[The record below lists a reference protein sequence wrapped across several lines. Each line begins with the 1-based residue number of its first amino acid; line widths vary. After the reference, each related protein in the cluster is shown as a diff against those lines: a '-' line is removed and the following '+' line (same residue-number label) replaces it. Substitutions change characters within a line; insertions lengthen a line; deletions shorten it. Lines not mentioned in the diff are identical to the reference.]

1 MNPIK
6 TDNTN
11 LNRDSKLEWNAI
23 WKEAVEKLPKKETPK
38 SWNKIATQF
47 DQWMKNDDYPQEM
60 VSKIKVGKEDT
71 VLDIGCGNG
80 TITIPL
86 AKKARSVTALDIST
100 KMLDLLQEKAAAEH
114 LSNID
119 SINKNIVDLEADEIG
134 PHDVVVASRSLNG
147 ISNIKHELEKIN
159 QIAGKYVF
167 ITIWGKHNRAFESEI
182 AHLLG
187 REIYEHPDYTIIL
200 NILKEL
206 GINAQSEP
214 LKSNTRNFYSDMEE
228 ALDRI
233 EWRVGDLNREE
244 KLIVE
249 EHLSKMLTKNADG
262 SLSYTRSSSK
272 WVLIWWKK

>member
-23 WKEAVEKLPKKETPK
+23 WKEAVERLPKKETPK

-60 VSKIKVGKEDT
+60 VSKIKVDEEDT

-119 SINKNIVDLEADEIG
+119 CINKNIVDLEADEIG

-182 AHLLG
+182 ARLLG

>member
-11 LNRDSKLEWNAI
+11 LNRDSKLEWNTI
-23 WKEAVEKLPKKETPK
+23 WKEAVERLPKKETPK

-182 AHLLG
+182 ARFLG

-214 LKSNTRNFYSDMEE
+214 LKSNTRNFYCDMEE